1 MSLRRGAALF
11 ARGCAGFLPS
21 GLEVCAAARLCT
33 GASTSGRTWATATA
47 GGFSLP
53 VSVRNIPMGSIRGI
67 KSKATN
73 RSKFSATELGLY
85 WGAAAVFMIGVSY
98 ASVPLYRL
106 FCAATGYG
114 GTVRAGQTIE
124 EKLKRRME
132 SPDAKIEEAAA
143 AREIRVWFNA
153 DVSERMPWEFRPTQ
167 EYVRVRPG
175 QSTLVFFTAHNKS
188 DKPVT
193 GYSLYNVTPDKAAFY
208 FNKIQCFCFEEQRLR
223 GGETIDMP
231 VFFYIDPEFATDWN
245 CRNID
250 DITLSYMFHKVEEA
264 DEDEE
269 EDGRPTVV
277 KLHSGPHPA
286 AAGPTA
292 ARPPVAATA

>member
-1 MSLRRGAALF
+1 MAVQFGRARLLKKSSSAEWNHRMRKSKSKSGFRLAFDIYVSLPSCHPGRLNNAHYRHHIGSRHILHATSIQ
-11 ARGCAGFLPS
+11 RPS
-21 GLEVCAAARLCT
+21 GLR
-33 GASTSGRTWATATA
+33 
-47 GGFSLP
+47 
-53 VSVRNIPMGSIRGI
+53 
-67 KSKATN
+67 
-73 RSKFSATELGLY
+73 
-85 WGAAAVFMIGVSY
+85 
-98 ASVPLYRL
+98 LYRDSQRPL
-106 FCAATGYG
+106 CPPHCYVFFSHFMPP
-114 GTVRAGQTIE
+114 R
-124 EKLKRRME
+124 
-132 SPDAKIEEAAA
+132 AAA

-153 DVSERMPWEFRPTQ
+153 DVSERMPWDFRPTQ

-264 DEDEE
+264 DENKDDD
-269 EDGRPTVV
+269 DGGQPTVV

-286 AAGPTA
+286 AAVA
-292 ARPPVAATA
+292 AATPAPVAAPA